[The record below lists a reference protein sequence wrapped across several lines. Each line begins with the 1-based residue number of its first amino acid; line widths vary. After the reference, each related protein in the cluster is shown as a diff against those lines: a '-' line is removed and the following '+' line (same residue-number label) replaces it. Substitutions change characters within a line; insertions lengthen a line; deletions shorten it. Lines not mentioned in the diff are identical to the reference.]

1 MTHPALVAAEATAF
15 RALMALPPRLM
26 RRLAG
31 RPVIADGQVLDTET
45 QWLLRL
51 QRLMREPGPETLAV
65 PEGRRAVVRQSLLV
79 GGRQPIGRI
88 EDRTLRG
95 PSAAA
100 GGTDSELP
108 VRLYVPRALL
118 STSGPAGDPLLV
130 YLHGGGMVYGDLETH
145 DAVCRFL
152 AERAGVRV
160 LAVDYRLAPEHPFPA
175 AVEDCWAAYQWVA
188 EHAEELGA
196 DVDRLAVGGDSAG
209 GYLGAVVA
217 LRAAEAGVPCA
228 FQLLVYPVTNMA
240 DPSESRRLFA
250 DGYYLNAGF
259 IALSERLYLTA
270 DDDRRDP
277 SVSVAFT
284 EKIPADLAPAHVATA
299 GFDPLRDEGE
309 EYARRLARAGVPVT
323 LQRYPG
329 LMHSFFNMV
338 GVGRSSRAAVAEIAD
353 ALSAAL
359 NRGALHG

>member
-1 MTHPALVAAEATAF
+1 
-15 RALMALPPRLM
+15 
-26 RRLAG
+26 
-31 RPVIADGQVLDTET
+31 VLDAET

-51 QRLMREPGPETLAV
+51 QRLMREPGPETLTV
-65 PEGRRAVVRQSLLV
+65 PEGRRAVARQSRLV
-79 GGRQPIGRI
+79 GGRQPIGSV
-88 EDRTLRG
+88 EDLTLPG
-95 PSAAA
+95 ESGAGVGAAA
-100 GGTDSELP
+100 GAGSELA

-118 STSGPAGDPLLV
+118 PSRRPAGTASGDPLLV

-145 DAVCRFL
+145 DPVCRFL

-196 DVDRLAVGGDSAG
+196 DPDRLAVGGDSAG

-250 DGYYLNAGF
+250 HGYYLNGAF
-259 IALSERLYLTA
+259 IDLSERLYLSA
-270 DDDRRDP
+270 ADDRRDP
-277 SVSVAFT
+277 AVSVAYA
-284 EKIPADLAPAHVATA
+284 EKIPEGLAPAYVATA

-338 GVGRSSRAAVAEIAD
+338 GVGRSNRAAVAEVAD
-353 ALSAAL
+353 ALSAGL
-359 NRGALHG
+359 RG

>member
-1 MTHPALVAAEATAF
+1 MTHPALAAAEATAF
-15 RALMALPPRLM
+15 RSLMALPPPLM

-31 RPVIADGQVLDTET
+31 RPVIVDGQVLDTET

-51 QRLMREPGPETLAV
+51 QRLMREPGPETLGV
-65 PEGRRAVVRQSLLV
+65 PEGRRAVARQSRLV
-79 GGRQPIGRI
+79 GGRQPIGTV
-88 EDRTLRG
+88 EDRTLPGAG
-95 PSAAA
+95 PA
-100 GGTDSELP
+100 DSPLP

-118 STSGPAGDPLLV
+118 AASSPTGDPLLV

-160 LAVDYRLAPEHPFPA
+160 LAVDYRLAPEHPYPA
-175 AVEDCWAAYQWVA
+175 AVDDCWAAYQWVA
-188 EHAEELGA
+188 EHAEELRA
-196 DVDRLAVGGDSAG
+196 DPDRLAVGGDSAG

-228 FQLLVYPVTNMA
+228 FQLLVYPVANMA

-250 DGYYLNAGF
+250 DGYYLNAAF
-259 IALSERLYLTA
+259 IDLSERLYLSTG
-270 DDDRRDP
+270 DDRRDP
-277 SVSVAFT
+277 SVSVACT
-284 EKIPADLAPAHVATA
+284 EKIPPDLAPAYVATA

-309 EYARRLARAGVPVT
+309 ESARRLADAGVPVT

-338 GVGRSSRAAVAEIAD
+338 GVGRSNRAAVAEIAD

-359 NRGALHG
+359 VR